1 MFAFEHHR
9 LKKSHNPLKNRIFIT
24 GMPLAKGRSV
34 FKSISYREITIAAG
48 ILVALIIFITLWMD
62 QGAAGTISTLDTLH
76 LPGLSFPETKKIIQ
90 ETLQKVLL

>member
-9 LKKSHNPLKNRIFIT
+9 LKKSHNSLRKGIFIT

-62 QGAAGTISTLDTLH
+62 QGAAGATSALDILH
-76 LPGLSFPETKKIIQ
+76 LPRISVPETKKIIQ